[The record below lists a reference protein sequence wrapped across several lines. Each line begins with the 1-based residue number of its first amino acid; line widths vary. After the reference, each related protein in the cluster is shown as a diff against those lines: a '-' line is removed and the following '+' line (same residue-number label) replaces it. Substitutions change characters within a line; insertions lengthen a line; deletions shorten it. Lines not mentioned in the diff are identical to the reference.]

1 MNSVMDAMA
10 VRKKMGR
17 KNEIITVIL
26 KVGKDITEK
35 YMIRALFCVVQKYRI
50 SDTENSMMVGV
61 EGGKAEWSH
70 T

>member
-61 EGGKAEWSH
+61 GGGKAEWSH

>member
-35 YMIRALFCVVQKYRI
+35 YMIRALFCVVQK
-50 SDTENSMMVGV
+50 
-61 EGGKAEWSH
+61 
-70 T
+70 